1 MGGFGESNRVR
12 TRKGTEHFYLCGDGT
27 SDAEEGICLT
37 AARAALCAAHQ
48 ANLIVSLILEN
59 ES

>member
-1 MGGFGESNRVR
+1 MQC
-12 TRKGTEHFYLCGDGT
+12 FYLDHER
-27 SDAEEGICLT
+27 AGI
-37 AARAALCAAHQ
+37 AVRDKYAFPAGVRAALCAAHQ